1 MVVSPREVRKEAR
14 DVREI
19 EIEQERKRVEM
30 RKMFLFMR
38 DSFETG
44 AMYTTS
50 SILQVPKLRNLGQ
63 DQ

>member
-1 MVVSPREVRKEAR
+1 MVVSPRETREEAR

-19 EIEQERKRVEM
+19 EIEQEGGDVQ
-30 RKMFLFMR
+30 MFLFVR

-44 AMYTTS
+44 AMHTIS
-50 SILQVPKLRNLGQ
+50 SILQVPKLRNPGQ

>member
-1 MVVSPREVRKEAR
+1 MVVSPKEVREEAR

-38 DSFETG
+38 DSLTG